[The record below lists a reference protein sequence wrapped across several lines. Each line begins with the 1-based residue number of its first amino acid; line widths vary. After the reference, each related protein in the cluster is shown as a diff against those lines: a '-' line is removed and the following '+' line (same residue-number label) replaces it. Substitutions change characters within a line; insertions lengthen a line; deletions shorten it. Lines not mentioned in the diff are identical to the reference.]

1 MQTVLW
7 VILVHVI
14 EVIGIAGY
22 LVVRKNNKL
31 EKALVEQQQY
41 IDAISIVIEDSANT
55 IQELDNRGAF
65 EADDEV
71 GTFFRSL
78 KEIQNVLNQFNTRKG
93 QRVMNPKF
101 GSIIWDL
108 LMEPLTPMVTELL
121 QKDISVICNSD
132 PRVYP
137 LNMKVNEYEQGYL
150 IEITLAMKNT
160 NQSSTLRLAF
170 DQKLGIVVQ

>member
-1 MQTVLW
+1 MP
-7 VILVHVI
+7 
-14 EVIGIAGY
+14 Y
-22 LVVRKNNKL
+22 KNLEINPVQYSEQNTDKL
-31 EKALVEQQQY
+31 TQY
-41 IDAISIVIEDSANT
+41 YRGFSTANPT
-55 IQELDNRGAF
+55 NRGSKLYDF
-65 EADDEV
+65 ELIKQD
-71 GTFFRSL
+71 
-78 KEIQNVLNQFNTRKG
+78 ILNQFNTRKG

-108 LMEPLTPMVTELL
+108 LMEPLTPMISDLL
-121 QKDISVICNSD
+121 KQDISTICNSD

-137 LNMKVNEYEQGYL
+137 LQMQVNEYPQGYL